1 MKTQS
6 QSKLIDVAKSS
17 YLVLVIALLGMFAF
31 ISAVLIAWPA
41 LAYIGA
47 KLFN

>member
-1 MKTQS
+1 MKSTANLVNNVKAS
-6 QSKLIDVAKSS
+6 YTVAVMG
-17 YLVLVIALLGMFAF
+17 VLGLFAF
-31 ISAVLIAWPA
+31 VSAVLIAWPA

>member
-6 QSKLIDVAKSS
+6 RFVDNVKSS
-17 YLVLVIALLGMFAF
+17 YVVLAIAMLGIFAF

-41 LAYIGA
+41 LAYIGS

>member
-1 MKTQS
+1 MKTQTNF
-6 QSKLIDVAKSS
+6 IDTVKSS
-17 YLVLVIALLGMFAF
+17 YLVLILAALGVFAF

>member
-1 MKTQS
+1 M
-6 QSKLIDVAKSS
+6 
-17 YLVLVIALLGMFAF
+17 LGIFAF

-41 LAYIGA
+41 LAYIGS

>member
-1 MKTQS
+1 
-6 QSKLIDVAKSS
+6 V
-17 YLVLVIALLGMFAF
+17 FAF

>member
-6 QSKLIDVAKSS
+6 RMMEVVKSS
-17 YLVLVIALLGMFAF
+17 YLVLIIALLGVFAF

-41 LAYIGA
+41 LAYIGS